1 MKKRYMIPALL
12 ACSGFCMAGTASVAT
27 TVAALAAEEAE
38 GKGSI
43 LDDIDLFGDEY
54 GDESTPI
61 PNDLLTRAL
70 TDLHKG
76 AYEKAGFQFLVEQ
89 AFLYT
94 KGHHAAANEETAGSS
109 QSWYKF
115 HAQAG
120 LQLFKSSRNQGTWI
134 KSELS
139 GSVALNKHTH
149 RTTLDDSWGASGPA
163 NCDVFEDGYFYLPEL
178 LLSQGFMDGQ
188 LVIMGGMINQTNYF
202 DANTYANTTFG
213 QFGGAPF
220 VNNQVLPLGD
230 SNFGVVGSTSSM
242 KTGSSRWAAT

>member
-27 TVAALAAEEAE
+27 TAAAPAAEEAE

-109 QSWYKF
+109 R
-115 HAQAG
+115 AG
-120 LQLFKSSRNQGTWI
+120 
-134 KSELS
+134 
-139 GSVALNKHTH
+139 
-149 RTTLDDSWGASGPA
+149 
-163 NCDVFEDGYFYLPEL
+163 
-178 LLSQGFMDGQ
+178 
-188 LVIMGGMINQTNYF
+188 TNS
-202 DANTYANTTFG
+202 TPRPG
-213 QFGGAPF
+213 CSC
-220 VNNQVLPLGD
+220 
-230 SNFGVVGSTSSM
+230 SNP
-242 KTGSSRWAAT
+242 AATRAPGSRASFPAPWP

>member
-27 TVAALAAEEAE
+27 TAAAPAAEEAE

-94 KGHHAAANEETAGSS
+94 KGHLAAAIVENVV
-109 QSWYKF
+109 
-115 HAQAG
+115 
-120 LQLFKSSRNQGTWI
+120 SREW
-134 KSELS
+134 
-139 GSVALNKHTH
+139 
-149 RTTLDDSWGASGPA
+149 W
-163 NCDVFEDGYFYLPEL
+163 
-178 LLSQGFMDGQ
+178 
-188 LVIMGGMINQTNYF
+188 
-202 DANTYANTTFG
+202 
-213 QFGGAPF
+213 
-220 VNNQVLPLGD
+220 
-230 SNFGVVGSTSSM
+230 
-242 KTGSSRWAAT
+242 